1 MLDEASG
8 WDVDYARIHYC
19 PDTSPQ
25 PKGVCFFV
33 KSARDE
39 RVGTIDDMNGRD
51 QITGSVERI
60 TYYNEENGYTVLRLK
75 PDSRGMLPFKYAGGR
90 EALITVVGNL
100 PELNPG
106 EHLKLTGKWASHSK
120 HGRQF
125 QAELCEQSRPA
136 TTEGIKRY
144 LGSSLIRGVGPVMAG
159 RIVDRFGEDTL
170 DVIDFEPKRLQEVLG
185 IGQKR
190 VKQIIKAWDE
200 QRAIKDVM
208 LFLQSHGVSTNLAV
222 KIFKKYG
229 DESLAVVQNT
239 PYRLVQDV
247 YGIGF
252 KTADKIAQALGL
264 AKDDPGRIE
273 AGVAYTLNRMA
284 EEGHVYMP
292 QEVLEPEASEILGVE
307 TEKITAVIDSLETS
321 DFIKRETIT
330 YEVGGPK
337 EEGRKS
343 SEWQVASG
351 DLPAPSPQPPAAI
364 REERAVYLTPLYY
377 SEIGVTNRVQR
388 MIAQPT
394 SRLQRLKTN
403 DLSLK
408 EGSQSLIFNHQSFNL
423 TEQQKQAVETA
434 VNNKVTILTGG
445 PGTGK
450 TTTLRALLD
459 LLDRNRLSYALASPT
474 GRAAKRLAE
483 ATGREAKT
491 VHRLLEFNPGEG
503 FGRNDEK
510 PINADMIVIDE
521 ASMLDLVLAN
531 NLLKA
536 ISPDSHLLLVGDI
549 DQLPSVGAGDVLGDL
564 IESGVTAV
572 VRLQTIFRQAAGSLI
587 IHNAHRINQG
597 LMPETRPD
605 AEDFFIFVKQEP
617 DEVAELLVDIVK
629 TRVPH
634 KFGLDGMDDIQVLA
648 PMYNGSAGVSNLNQL
663 LQGHLNPPAGR
674 KPERRLGGRVFRL
687 GDKVMQTVNNYDKD
701 VYNGDIGRIM
711 AMDMVQQ
718 TMTVSIDA
726 QPVLYDFLEA
736 DELVHA
742 YAISVHKSQ
751 GAEYPCVVVPVVTQH
766 YLMLQRNLLYTAVT
780 RAKKLVILVG
790 TRRAIAIAVK
800 NNKTT
805 ERHTAL
811 DWRLRR

>member
-1 MLDEASG
+1 
-8 WDVDYARIHYC
+8 
-19 PDTSPQ
+19 
-25 PKGVCFFV
+25 
-33 KSARDE
+33 
-39 RVGTIDDMNGRD
+39 MNGRD
-51 QITGSVERI
+51 QIAGSVERI
-60 TYYNEENGYTVLRLK
+60 TFYNEENGYTVLRLK

-106 EHLKLTGKWASHSK
+106 EHLQLTGKWVSHSK

-125 QAELCEQSRPA
+125 QAETCQQSRPA
-136 TTEGIKRY
+136 TAEGIKRY
-144 LGSSLIRGVGPVMAG
+144 LGSSLIRGIGPVMAG
-159 RIVDRFGEDTL
+159 RIVDRFGEETL
-170 DVIDFEPKRLQEVLG
+170 DVIDYEPKRLQEVLG
-185 IGQKR
+185 IGPKR
-190 VKQIIKAWDE
+190 VGQIIKAWEE

-208 LFLQSHGVSTNLAV
+208 LFLGSHGVSTSLAV
-222 KIFKKYG
+222 KIYKKYG
-229 DESLAVVQNT
+229 DRSLAVVQNR

-292 QEVLEPEASEILGVE
+292 QEELEPEASQILEIE
-307 TEKITAVIDSLETS
+307 TEKITQVIDALETS
-321 DFIKRETIT
+321 DFIKRETIQFAVSGER
-330 YEVGGPK
+330 YAVGGGQSP
-337 EEGRKS
+337 
-343 SEWQVASG
+343 VSG
-351 DLPAPSPQPPAAI
+351 LQSLK
-364 REERAVYLTPLYY
+364 EERAVYLTPLYY

-388 MIAQPT
+388 MIAHPT
-394 SRLQRLKTN
+394 SRLAVIRN
-403 DLSLK
+403 PLSVNRGQPPISNL
-408 EGSQSLIFNHQSFNL
+408 QSPIAL
-423 TEQQKQAVETA
+423 TEQQAEAIETA
-434 VNNKVTILTGG
+434 VSHKVAILTGG

-459 LLDRNRLSYALASPT
+459 LLDRRRLTYALASPT

-491 VHRLLEFNPGEG
+491 IHRLLEFNPGEG
-503 FGRNDEK
+503 FGRNEENPVD
-510 PINADMIVIDE
+510 ADMIVIDE

-536 ISPDSHLLLVGDI
+536 VGPDSHLLLVGDI

-605 AEDFFIFVKQEP
+605 ADDFFIFIKQEP
-617 DEVAELLVDIVK
+617 EEAADLLVDIVK
-629 TRVPH
+629 TRLPQ
-634 KFGLDGMDDIQVLA
+634 KFGLDALDDIQVLA
-648 PMYNGSAGVSNLNQL
+648 PMYNGSVGVTNLNRL
-663 LQGHLNPPAGR
+663 LQGHLNPAGGK
-674 KPERRLGGRVFRL
+674 KPERRLGGRVFRA

-701 VYNGDIGRIM
+701 VYNGDIGRIV
-711 AMDMVQQ
+711 ALDMVQQ
-718 TMTVSIDA
+718 TMTINIDGR
-726 QPVLYDFLEA
+726 PVVYDFLEA

-751 GAEYPCVVVPVVTQH
+751 GAEYPCVVMPVVTQH

-800 NNKTT
+800 NDKTT

-811 DWRLRR
+811 DWRLQR